1 MSLTHQDKTEEVY
14 VEDSKTHGN
23 EKGSDSHD
31 PKNLFPANRR
41 MTAVEKQE
49 ALRLAEMADPGIE
62 TFSYRGFILA
72 LYVLCVCCCSGDN
85 GMDPTVMSAI
95 NSMTQFQSYFGIAS
109 SAGVPK
115 TGIVFGIYTIGNVCS
130 VFPNAYLPDRIGRRW
145 SMFVGN
151 LVLILGAMLTA
162 NATSMSMFMAGRFLT
177 GFGCTFAATSAKSY
191 LAEITSPSSRG
202 RFMGLLN
209 SFYYVGQIVASG
221 IAVPTGRYNND
232 YSWRAPLFVQGIPA
246 ILNVAFVMFLPESPR
261 WLYSRGHTDRA
272 ARILADLHSKER
284 DVNSP
289 LIQLELREIEEVI
302 SLNDATKHWWDFRP
316 LFFTA
321 ASRYRIYLCIMVSVW
336 GQLSGNGLITYYL
349 TVLLNQAG
357 ITSPDRQRVLNFVNS
372 ITSFVGALSG
382 TAIADHVGR
391 RFLMLFGSWCCAAG
405 MSIVAGLLSNTGPQS
420 VMRANAGVS
429 FIFLFMVFFSFGWT
443 PIQALYPTEVL
454 SFEMR
459 AKGLAFQTL
468 ITQGVS
474 CINTFALPSALAALS
489 WKTYII
495 FACWD
500 VVGIVTVWFLAVE
513 TKQLTL
519 EEMDAVFE
527 SDHPRK
533 FADQMS
539 KEARKRVKED
549 RAARNA

>member
-1 MSLTHQDKTEEVY
+1 
-14 VEDSKTHGN
+14 
-23 EKGSDSHD
+23 
-31 PKNLFPANRR
+31 
-41 MTAVEKQE
+41 MTSVEKQE
-49 ALRLAEMADPGIE
+49 ALRLAEAADPGFKA
-62 TFSYRGFILA
+62 FSYRGFIFT
-72 LYVLCVCCCSGDN
+72 LYVLVVCCCSGDN

-95 NSMTQFQSYFGIAS
+95 NSMSQFQNYFGIPS
-109 SAGVPK
+109 SGGVPK

-162 NATSMSMFMAGRFLT
+162 NATSMGMFMGGRFLT

-209 SFYYVGQIVASG
+209 SFYYVGQIIASG
-221 IAVPTGRYNND
+221 IAVPTGRYSTD
-232 YSWRAPLFVQGIPA
+232 WAWRAPLFVQGVPA
-246 ILNVAFVMFLPESPR
+246 IINIAFIMLLPESPR

-272 ARILADLHSKER
+272 ARILADLHSENR

-302 SLNDATKHWWDFRP
+302 QLDDATKHWWDFRP
-316 LFFTA
+316 LFHNA
-321 ASRYRIYLCIMVSVW
+321 ASRYRIYLCIIVSIW

-372 ITSFVGALSG
+372 ITSFAGALSG
-382 TAIADHVGR
+382 TAMADHVGR
-391 RFLMLFGSWCCAAG
+391 RFLMIFGSFCSAAG
-405 MSIVAGLLSNTGPQS
+405 MSIVAGLLCNTGPQS
-420 VMRANAGVS
+420 IMRANAGIS

-500 VVGIVTVWFLAVE
+500 VVGIVTVWIMAVE

-527 SDHPRK
+527 SKHPRK
-533 FADQMS
+533 FADEIS
-539 KEARKRVKED
+539 KEARRRAKEQ
-549 RAARNA
+549 RNGMAIA